1 MRTKVFFATSLTLLL
16 STVALVAC
24 APTEEEII
32 QGAWETA
39 ATQSAGTQAA
49 RTSRTYFLEDLNNWN
64 APNLVGSSLG
74 GSVDQ
79 MIYPASDDGIP
90 TAFGANPTNGDI
102 AYVKN
107 NRTDG
112 LSIEVFSPEERS
124 TVELVPPDAFGT
136 TGVGIMLQY
145 SPDGSYLALTAATL
159 PTGIAPIDVY
169 SEDTKF
175 SEEQLAEIHYNAY
188 VVNTSDGT
196 MTQILGPQEV
206 AFQMVDWNQSSSKV
220 ALNGWTDDNG
230 DGKINM
236 YPDKGTTQF
245 SDSTQI
251 YTYDVATNTTTQIS
265 TAELNYAPTYIG
277 DQLFWL
283 NFDRTRNIGIIKL
296 EPGSVYGTPNVIIG
310 MAASPDNT
318 QVAWIEL
325 PMNEDRTAVTGSPI
339 LQVAGTALEDFHEP
353 RTVAELPDMIVPDAP
368 KWTSDGQSVLIGSAN
383 WLNGMSGDLSQ
394 TFGVT
399 LPGEPT
405 DVPTVLK
412 VDVASGQITPI
423 YTGNIVN
430 SSNWAGRMSLIASG
444 VLE

>member
-1 MRTKVFFATSLTLLL
+1 M
-16 STVALVAC
+16 
-24 APTEEEII
+24 
-32 QGAWETA
+32 
-39 ATQSAGTQAA
+39 
-49 RTSRTYFLEDLNNWN
+49 
-64 APNLVGSSLG
+64 
-74 GSVDQ
+74 
-79 MIYPASDDGIP
+79 
-90 TAFGANPTNGDI
+90 
-102 AYVKN
+102 
-107 NRTDG
+107 
-112 LSIEVFSPEERS
+112 
-124 TVELVPPDAFGT
+124 
-136 TGVGIMLQY
+136 
-145 SPDGSYLALTAATL
+145 
-159 PTGIAPIDVY
+159 
-169 SEDTKF
+169 
-175 SEEQLAEIHYNAY
+175 
-188 VVNTSDGT
+188 
-196 MTQILGPQEV
+196 
-206 AFQMVDWNQSSSKV
+206 
-220 ALNGWTDDNG
+220 
-230 DGKINM
+230 
-236 YPDKGTTQF
+236 
-245 SDSTQI
+245 
-251 YTYDVATNTTTQIS
+251 
-265 TAELNYAPTYIG
+265 NYAPTYIG